1 MFGVGVLAVVI
12 GLVLTLSP
20 ALPGAVLRPTRA
32 EAPRPALAVVFLTAA
47 AVFALLTAITPDYS
61 VATSTRGP
69 ATRSTRAPSA
79 TAAPTPTPGL
89 TRQ

>member
-20 ALPGAVLRPTRA
+20 APPRGNAGVTRA
-32 EAPRPALAVVFLTAA
+32 EVVRPVLAVVFLTAA
-47 AVFALLTAITPDYS
+47 TAFALLTAITPEHS
-61 VATSTRGP
+61 VATNTHGP
-69 ATRSTRAPSA
+69 ATRSTRAPSS
-79 TAAPTPTPGL
+79 TAAPTSTPGL